1 MNLCLRIGTAVLC
14 SMFLAASAAG
24 QDPGSRPT
32 TTNNP
37 GIEQGELELML
48 TPLTR
53 DELLVEVNGWLS
65 LLRAKVVQVVTVE
78 SKLRKEA
85 DGDKKAPI
93 TEVARQLEAQRIEL
107 AERLGSVINMYQRKL
122 GDTEKIEE
130 WRSYISNAKLGLVSG
145 GLEAAM
151 NNVKS
156 WAASEAGGQRW
167 ALNILKALAAILA
180 FKVLGSILS
189 RVTRRAL
196 SRFDRT
202 SILLRD
208 FLVKSVDRSV
218 LFIGLIL
225 GMSML
230 EVPVGPFLAAIG
242 AAGFMIGL
250 ALQGTLSNFASG
262 IMILLYRP
270 YDIGE
275 VISVSD
281 VTGTVE
287 TMTLVSTTI
296 VTGDNR
302 AITIPNNSIWSDVIT
317 NITGKETRRVDLEFG
332 IGYDDSIDEAMRV
345 IEEVVTAHPLVLDNP
360 APVIK
365 CSKLSDSSV
374 NFVVRPWTRTS
385 DYWSVY
391 WDVTK
396 AIKLRF
402 DQEGIS
408 IPFPQRDVHIH
419 QPAPS

>member
-130 WRSYISNAKLGLVSG
+130 WRSYISTAKLGLVSG

-230 EVPVGPFLAAIG
+230 
-242 AAGFMIGL
+242 
-250 ALQGTLSNFASG
+250 G
-262 IMILLYRP
+262 IRRLKQ
-270 YDIGE
+270 D
-275 VISVSD
+275 
-281 VTGTVE
+281 TGRG
-287 TMTLVSTTI
+287 S
-296 VTGDNR
+296 
-302 AITIPNNSIWSDVIT
+302 
-317 NITGKETRRVDLEFG
+317 
-332 IGYDDSIDEAMRV
+332 
-345 IEEVVTAHPLVLDNP
+345 
-360 APVIK
+360 
-365 CSKLSDSSV
+365 
-374 NFVVRPWTRTS
+374 
-385 DYWSVY
+385 
-391 WDVTK
+391 
-396 AIKLRF
+396 LR
-402 DQEGIS
+402 
-408 IPFPQRDVHIH
+408 
-419 QPAPS
+419 